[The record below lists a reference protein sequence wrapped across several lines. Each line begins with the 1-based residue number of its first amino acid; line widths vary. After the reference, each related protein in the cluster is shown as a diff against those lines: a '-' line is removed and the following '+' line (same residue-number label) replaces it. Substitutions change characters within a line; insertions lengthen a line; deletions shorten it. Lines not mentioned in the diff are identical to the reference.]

1 MGPSPTGDG
10 ELRLRPLVRSHS
22 ARLQWGR
29 RQQATESFR
38 QGREV
43 VPPDTASMG
52 PSPTGDGEL
61 TAAVVA
67 AVDRHASM
75 GPSPT
80 GDGEAKDKT
89 TKRPDKDLL
98 QWGRRQ
104 QATESSRSTV
114 PRPRPVCINGAV
126 ANRRRRA
133 AITRAARELPAEL
146 QWGRRQQ
153 ATERWPSAGCASCA
167 GGGGFNGAVANRRRR
182 AVVDEAAT
190 PDGPE
195 LQWGRRQQA
204 TESSD
209 RHGGGQRSVVA
220 SMGPSPTGDG
230 EGAGKIGNDLAEFC
244 GHFRT
249 GWVLRRDGG
258 MSAMWAVWRVSVSS
272 RVFVGFL
279 LLVGLRAGPVRGRA
293 TGPLAATTSRVAIR
307 ISQSMRC
314 QITTAWRS
322 G

>member
-10 ELRLRPLVRSHS
+10 ERLAPSGPPASSSPCFNGAVANRRRRVG
-22 ARLQWGR
+22 RLALLSLGR
-29 RQQATESFR
+29 FL
-38 QGREV
+38 
-43 VPPDTASMG
+43 ASMG
-52 PSPTGDGEL
+52 PSPTGDGEQSFDS
-61 TAAVVA
+61 TSP
-67 AVDRHASM
+67 ASRM
-75 GPSPT
+75 
-80 GDGEAKDKT
+80 
-89 TKRPDKDLL
+89 
-98 QWGRRQ
+98 
-104 QATESSRSTV
+104 
-114 PRPRPVCINGAV
+114 
-126 ANRRRRA
+126 
-133 AITRAARELPAEL
+133 L